1 MRKLLRPL
9 LLVVVPLIAIAAA
22 LHWYA
27 KGSRYAETDNAYVK
41 AQVIPISAEVSGR
54 VAEVLVRDQQRVAA
68 GAPLFRL
75 DPVPFQLALSR
86 AEAQLS
92 VVRTEIETLRA
103 EYRSA
108 RVDAEEQAER
118 IPFLERQ
125 YDRQARMKEKGMS
138 REDLYDEAQNN
149 VETAKKRLNALRERA
164 ARALA
169 ALDGKPDAAPERRE
183 RAARALAALDGKPD
197 AAPER
202 HPRYLQALAMR
213 DTAQLDLQRTNLTA
227 PAPGVVS
234 NLKLR
239 PGEFVEHGAAKF
251 SLVDDGP
258 PWIEANYKETQLTD
272 MREGQTVQFTADAYP
287 GVNLERRASPP
298 SARPPAPSSRCCRR
312 RMPPA
317 TGSRWF
323 SASRC
328 ASPSRETGQR
338 PPLRAGMTVSVSVD
352 TGRERSAFGLVRDFF
367 SPARAQAPQ

>member
-1 MRKLLRPL
+1 MSNKLLRLL
-9 LLVVVPLIAIAAA
+9 LLVVVPGIAILAA

-27 KGSRYAETDNAYVK
+27 KGARYAETDNAYIK

-54 VAEVLVRDQQRVAA
+54 VSEVMVRDQQRVAA
-68 GAPLFRL
+68 GAALFRL

-108 RVDAEEQAER
+108 RVDAEEQAAR

-125 YDRQARMKEKGMS
+125 YDRQGRMKEKGMS
-138 REDLYDEAQNN
+138 REDQYDEAQNN
-149 VETAKKRLNALRERA
+149 VDTAKKRLNALRERA

-169 ALDGKPDAAPERRE
+169 ALDGKPDAP
-183 RAARALAALDGKPD
+183 
-197 AAPER
+197 PER

-213 DTAQLDLQRTNLTA
+213 DTAQLDLERTKVSA

-272 MREGQTVQFTADAYP
+272 MREGQAVSFTADAYP
-287 GVNLERRASPP
+287 GVTWK
-298 SARPPAPSSRCCRR
+298 ARVTTIGA
-312 RMPPA
+312 A
-317 TGSRWF
+317 TGAEF
-323 SASRC
+323 AVLPPQN
-328 ASPSRETGQR
+328 ATGNWVKVVQRIPVRIAIEEVSGR

-352 TGRERSAFGLVRDFF
+352 TGREKSAFGMLRDFL

>member
-1 MRKLLRPL
+1 MPNKLLRLL
-9 LLVVVPLIAIAAA
+9 LLVVVPAIAILAA

-27 KGSRYAETDNAYVK
+27 RGARYAETDNAYIK

-68 GAPLFRL
+68 GAALFRL
-75 DPVPFQLALSR
+75 DPVPFQLALAR

-125 YDRQARMKEKGMS
+125 YDRQGRMKEKGMS
-138 REDLYDEAQNN
+138 REDQYDEAQNN
-149 VETAKKRLNALRERA
+149 VETAKKRLNGLRERA

-169 ALDGKPDAAPERRE
+169 ALDGKPDAP
-183 RAARALAALDGKPD
+183 
-197 AAPER
+197 PER

-213 DTAQLDLQRTNLTA
+213 DTARLDLERTTVSA

-239 PGEFVEHGAAKF
+239 PGEFVEHGAARF

-272 MREGQTVQFTADAYP
+272 MREGQPVTFTADAYP
-287 GVNLERRASPP
+287 GVSWRARVTTIG
-298 SARPPAPSSRCCRR
+298 A
-312 RMPPA
+312 A
-317 TGSRWF
+317 TGAEF
-323 SASRC
+323 AVLPPQN
-328 ASPSRETGQR
+328 ATGNWVKVVQRIPVRIAIEEVSGR

-352 TGRERSAFGLVRDFF
+352 TGRERSAFDLVRDFF
-367 SPARAQAPQ
+367 SPARAQTPQ

>member
-1 MRKLLRPL
+1 MPNKLLRL
-9 LLVVVPLIAIAAA
+9 VLLVVVPAVAILAA

-27 KGSRYAETDNAYVK
+27 KGARYAETDNAYIK

-54 VAEVLVRDQQRVAA
+54 VAEVMVRDQQHVAKS
-68 GAPLFRL
+68 APLFRL
-75 DPVPFQLALSR
+75 DPVPFQLALAR

-108 RVDAEEQAER
+108 RVDAEEQAAR

-125 YDRQARMKEKGMS
+125 YDRQGRMKEKGMS

-149 VETAKKRLNALRERA
+149 VETARKRLNALRERA

-169 ALDGKPDAAPERRE
+169 ALDGKPDAPPES
-183 RAARALAALDGKPD
+183 
-197 AAPER
+197 

-213 DTAQLDLQRTNLTA
+213 DVAQLDLERTKVSA

-272 MREGQTVQFTADAYP
+272 MREGQAAQFSADAYP
-287 GVNLERRASPP
+287 GVTWK
-298 SARPPAPSSRCCRR
+298 ARVTTIGA
-312 RMPPA
+312 A
-317 TGSRWF
+317 TGAEFAVLPPQNATGNWVKVVQRIPVRI
-323 SASRC
+323 AIE
-328 ASPSRETGQR
+328 ETGER